1 MAEQDD
7 QQERTEQPTPK
18 RLKDAREKGQVPRS
32 RELTMTLVMLVGSGL
47 LLVSGGWGAERIM
60 GVLETGFTFDRAR
73 LLDETFMIEYLGGQI
88 ASGLAT
94 VAPLLGVLLVTA
106 LLAPA
111 TLGGWVFS
119 GKALAPKFERL
130 NPGKGLKRV
139 FGPKGLMELAKAM
152 GKFAVVALA
161 AGIFIRHAISHLMA
175 LPSMGVQAGMAAS
188 VQLIGLALITL
199 SATLIL
205 IALVDVPFQLHSHH
219 KQMRMTRKEVTDEM
233 KETDGNPEVK
243 GKRRSMQQELASQ
256 RMMEAVPTADVVVTN
271 PTHFAVALR
280 YETDRMAAPVV
291 VASGADH
298 LALAIRRKAEEAG
311 VPRIEAPPLAR
322 ALYRHADI
330 GQPIPPALYVAVA
343 EVLSWV
349 YRVHREPGGEH
360 LPAPNPEVDEELS
373 RP

>member
-1 MAEQDD
+1 
-7 QQERTEQPTPK
+7 T
-18 RLKDAREKGQVPRS
+18 
-32 RELTMTLVMLVGSGL
+32 
-47 LLVSGGWGAERIM
+47 
-60 GVLETGFTFDRAR
+60 
-73 LLDETFMIEYLGGQI
+73 EYLGEQI

-161 AGIFIRHAISHLMA
+161 AGLFIRHAIAHLMA

-188 VQLIGLALITL
+188 VQLIGLALMTL
-199 SATLIL
+199 SATLIV

-219 KQMRMTRKEVTDEM
+219 KQLRMTRKEVKDEM

-256 RMMEAVPTADVVVTN
+256 RMMEAVPEADVVVTN

-280 YETDRMAAPVV
+280 YETERMAAPVV

-322 ALYRHADI
+322 ALYRHADV

-349 YRVHREPGGEH
+349 YRVQREP
-360 LPAPNPEVDEELS
+360 
-373 RP
+373 